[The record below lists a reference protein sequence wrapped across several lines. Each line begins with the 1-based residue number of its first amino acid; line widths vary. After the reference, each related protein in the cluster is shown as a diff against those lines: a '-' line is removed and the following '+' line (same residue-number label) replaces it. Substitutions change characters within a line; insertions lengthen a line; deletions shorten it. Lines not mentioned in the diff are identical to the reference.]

1 MKEKE
6 DKVVYVLDLFHLIE
20 KKMGDER
27 IQGMS
32 LTEILELRDDTVSLI
47 EGNISVSEFE
57 KKWKI

>member
-57 KKWKI
+57 KWKI

>member
-32 LTEILELRDDTVSLI
+32 LTEILELRDNAVSLI

>member
-6 DKVVYVLDLFHLIE
+6 SKVVYVLDLFHLIE

-27 IQGMS
+27 IQNMS
-32 LTEILELRDDTVSLI
+32 VGEILELRDDTVSLI
-47 EGNISVSEFE
+47 EGDMSTTDFE